1 VAQVLSKYGDTL
13 DQIPEMCGR
22 VFWVAPTDTYPAMGS
37 IHPASDRNSGLS
49 PDKACRTINHV
60 IDNLVKSDAGDVVL
74 LLPGTHEPKDSSG
87 TDAQPVIDSSGVTI
101 TGIPGGR
108 GNYLGQRSRIGNDNS
123 SALLNVTAANVEIS
137 HLYIQPGSARNGVV
151 TAAGGDNLHV
161 HNCYFDMHTAAVN
174 TSTRGVNLAGGVSG
188 VLIEDCYFVSDGAQG
203 EAIHTQNATASIFQG
218 CTFSSGY
225 SAGTWAAAITV
236 GSAAE
241 RIIIRDNQFI
251 AGNST
256 MGICI
261 QGTTSGVVGG
271 TLIARNSFPDSTAVA
286 NKAIDGY
293 DGGDADIVNN
303 FTAGLGSGDGGVI
316 VTTTT

>member
-188 VLIEDCYFVSDGAQG
+188 VLIEDCYFDSDGAQG
-203 EAIHTQNATASIFQG
+203 EAVALDG
-218 CTFSSGY
+218 SSRVVIDRCDFAC
-225 SAGTWAAAITV
+225 SAGTWAAAI
-236 GSAAE
+236 
-241 RIIIRDNQFI
+241 NQG
-251 AGNST
+251 AGGTTSIVRNCVFYAHGGGAIT
-256 MGICI
+256 TGIE
-261 QGTTSGVVGG
+261 GTTSGTVSMMHAYNCLATQGVTKLVDGYDAGDAEINRCFKADAGSGGG
-271 TLIARNSFPDSTAVA
+271 TLLTA
-286 NKAIDGY
+286 
-293 DGGDADIVNN
+293 
-303 FTAGLGSGDGGVI
+303 
-316 VTTTT
+316 TT